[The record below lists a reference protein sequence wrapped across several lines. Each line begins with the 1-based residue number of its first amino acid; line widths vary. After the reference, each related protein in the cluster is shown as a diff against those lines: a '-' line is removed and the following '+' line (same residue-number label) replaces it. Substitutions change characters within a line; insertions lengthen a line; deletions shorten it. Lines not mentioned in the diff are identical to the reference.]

1 MTNTINPIIG
11 FCFKLIVLLSA
22 IFGIHLVV
30 LNYLNLSLFNN
41 LIIASYSVNYLLA
54 IIIFIALYK
63 LRKKY
68 LDLLGFIF
76 MAGSMLK
83 FAVFFVFF
91 YPTFNQN
98 GNIDGLE
105 SASFLVPYLTC
116 LVLETIYVSKLLNNK
131 L

>member
-1 MTNTINPIIG
+1 MINTINPILT
-11 FCFKLIVLLSA
+11 FCFKLIVLL
-22 IFGIHLVV
+22 IVVFGIHLVV
-30 LNYLNLSLFNN
+30 LNYLNFILFNN
-41 LIIASYSVNYLLA
+41 LIVASYSVNYLLA

-76 MAGSMLK
+76 MGGSMLK
-83 FAVFFVFF
+83 FAVFFIFF
-91 YPTFNQN
+91 FPTFKQN

-105 SASFLVPYLTC
+105 SASFLVPYLAC

>member
-1 MTNTINPIIG
+1 MINTINPVFI
-11 FCFKLIVLLSA
+11 FCFKLLALLSVV
-22 IFGIHLVV
+22 FGIHLTF
-30 LNYLNLSLFNN
+30 LYYLDLPLFNN
-41 LIIASYSVNYLLA
+41 LIIPSYGVNYLLA

-76 MAGSMLK
+76 MGGSLLK
-83 FAVFFVFF
+83 FAIFFIFF
-91 YPTFNQN
+91 FPIFNKN
-98 GNIDGLE
+98 GSIDRLE
-105 SASFLVPYLTC
+105 SLSFLLPYLTC

>member
-22 IFGIHLVV
+22 VFVIHLVV
-30 LNYLNLSLFNN
+30 LNYLNFSLFNN
-41 LIIASYSVNYLLA
+41 LIVASYSVNYLLA

-63 LRKKY
+63 LRIKY

-83 FAVFFVFF
+83 FAVFFIFF
-91 YPTFNQN
+91 FPTFNKN
-98 GNIDGLE
+98 GNIDELE
-105 SASFLVPYLTC
+105 SASFLVPYLMC